1 MRVFELARELGRP
14 SKEVI
19 TVLQRMGILV
29 TSHAGVIDAD
39 TARKVREYYTTS
51 ARESSPTHGVSGLMR
66 RVGVFIDVQNIY
78 MCVKQAFGAPRVN
91 YKALRDFLGREG
103 AQVKMV
109 AFTCYDPD
117 DSGQMSFLH
126 ALAFMGYRVVAKP
139 FKRMPDG
146 NIKASMDIEMALE
159 ILSMAPHLDEV
170 VLVTGDGD
178 FAPLVDT
185 LSRMGKVVKVI
196 GPDRFTSQDLIHSCD
211 EFINLSQIEGIFS

>member
-1 MRVFELARELGRP
+1 
-14 SKEVI
+14 
-19 TVLQRMGILV
+19 MGGLV
-29 TSHAGVIDAD
+29 
-39 TARKVREYYTTS
+39 
-51 ARESSPTHGVSGLMR
+51 R

-78 MCVKQAFGAPRVN
+78 MCVKQAFGATRVN
-91 YKALRDFLGREG
+91 YKALQDFLRRREG

-117 DSGQMSFLH
+117 NSAQMDFLR

>member
-19 TVLQRMGILV
+19 AVLQRMGILV
-29 TSHAGVIDAD
+29 SSHAGVIDAD

-51 ARESSPTHGVSGLMR
+51 ATHGMSGLMR
-66 RVGVFIDVQNIY
+66 RVGVFIDLQNIY
-78 MCVKQAFGAPRVN
+78 MCVIRPTSEAIRVN
-91 YKALRDFLGREG
+91 YKALQDFLRREG
-103 AQVKMV
+103 VQVKMV
-109 AFTCYDPD
+109 AFTRYDPNNSD
-117 DSGQMSFLH
+117 QVRFLD

-139 FKRMPDG
+139 IKRMPDG
-146 NIKASMDIEMALE
+146 SIKADMDIEMALE